1 MSLTANNAS
10 ELLSL
15 SECDSHAYHTNNTP
29 SKAWMRRELTKDPKT
44 KRIMSSP
51 RRRRNQQSTTVQSIR
66 SQAPLTPRL
75 LNLNINVPTTRSR
88 ARLLSSKSNLKL
100 NDENSRG
107 PAPDFNKS
115 LRSRGPLKDNP
126 LKMNVLEDKKRMIGK
141 RKMEDEDENE
151 KKGKILKMDERLLV
165 RRMGPPLKTVGSNN
179 SLHTWHTLAPV
190 VSPQRLPEQT
200 QTVMPPTPAREI
212 LRKGMLEAKQRD
224 DEARGAESNTFTL
237 VARPPTPPR
246 MRERPFEIKRDE
258 DTIMGDSSRFVA
270 RPPTPPR
277 PHQKIIVAK
286 GPTSLPSGALVSLTS
301 PRRPLLHSSIPST
314 PSSSQPSLINAFKS
328 PPTRQLS
335 PSLLTSPTSQNQST
349 AAIPTY
355 NVSTTPDGIP
365 PTASMFT
372 PNNRPKMASPLTN
385 RRIAFAAKVAREQTS
400 LDALVLKV
408 TPAKQEIQPR
418 VVGTPKKNVAS
429 EKVDEAIEATDKV
442 DIDMVVTEKTAN
454 AEPVPAIEVMTEKG
468 MADGACEDRSHVFPV
483 TKVEPDIKMDVDERA
498 TEVKS
503 EAQPAPEIVS
513 TSSAEVIS
521 TATQPAQMADAAA
534 PERPT
539 IQPSVNA
546 QPHKTSSGRSL
557 LGMGAPSRI
566 PISTRHVPAVASND
580 KSHLPSS
587 TVKKMASGLGVG
599 SLPERRPGSRPEML
613 GNDGSAPTQGP
624 SSSPAK
630 RQPSYPFSLGS
641 GPLARP
647 TARVVS
653 NPIRPSATASES
665 SSAVAMSMHPTA
677 ESSRSVSDP
686 VPIPEPARPSRLSL
700 STNRREGMSLETS
713 QSLAGLSEALEKLKS
728 KKRLSGASA
737 SAEPPRNSTIPSL
750 TVTAPPP
757 SILKNETESLSA
769 PTSST
774 TMAPLAN
781 HRLRSS
787 LHPADS
793 SILSDTA
800 GEKSILEMLSST
812 KGMKCFQ
819 GVVAFVD
826 VRTSEGSDSSQF
838 FSDILK
844 SGGAKVSL
852 WW

>member
-15 SECDSHAYHTNNTP
+15 SECDSHAYHTNNAAN
-29 SKAWMRRELTKDPKT
+29 KAWMRRELTKDTQT

-66 SQAPLTPRL
+66 SQVPLTPRL
-75 LNLNINVPTTRSR
+75 LNLNTNVPTTRSR
-88 ARLLSSKSNLKL
+88 ARLLSSKNNLKL

-107 PAPDFNKS
+107 PAPGFNKS
-115 LRSRGPLKDNP
+115 LRSRGPLKQNP
-126 LKMNVLEDKKRMIGK
+126 LKMNVLEDKKRLIGK

-151 KKGKILKMDERLLV
+151 KKGKILKMDESLV

-224 DEARGAESNTFTL
+224 DEARGTESNTFTL

-258 DTIMGDSSRFVA
+258 DTIIGDSPKFVA

-286 GPTSLPSGALVSLTS
+286 SPTSLSSGAPVSLIS
-301 PRRPLLHSSIPST
+301 SRRPLLHSSIPST

-349 AAIPTY
+349 AAIPTHS
-355 NVSTTPDGIP
+355 VSTTPDGIP

-385 RRIAFAAKVAREQTS
+385 RRIALAAKVAREQTS

-418 VVGTPKKNVAS
+418 VVETPKKNIAS
-429 EKVDEAIEATDKV
+429 EEVEEAAEATDRV
-442 DIDMVVTEKTAN
+442 DIDMVVEEKTAN
-454 AEPVPAIEVMTEKG
+454 AEPVSAVEVMTGKG
-468 MADGACEDRSHVFPV
+468 MADGACEDRPHVFPV
-483 TKVEPDIKMDVDERA
+483 TKVEPDIKMDVDEPA
-498 TEVKS
+498 PEAKS
-503 EAQPAPEIVS
+503 EAQPASEIVS
-513 TSSAEVIS
+513 TSSSEIIS
-521 TATQPAQMADAAA
+521 TATQPAQTADAAA
-534 PERPT
+534 PERST
-539 IQPSVNA
+539 TQPAVNA

-566 PISTRHVPAVASND
+566 PISTRHVPAVASID

-599 SLPERRPGSRPEML
+599 SLPERRLGSRPEML
-613 GNDGSAPTQGP
+613 GNDGSAPIQGP

-630 RQPSYPFSLGS
+630 RQPSYPSSLGS
-641 GPLARP
+641 GPLART

-665 SSAVAMSMHPTA
+665 SSAVEMSLHPTA

-737 SAEPPRNSTIPSL
+737 SAEPPRKPTIPSL
-750 TVTAPPP
+750 TVTAPHPI
-757 SILKNETESLSA
+757 ILKNETESLSA
-769 PTSST
+769 STGST
-774 TMAPLAN
+774 TIAPLAN

-787 LHPADS
+787 LHPSDF
-793 SILSDTA
+793 SISSDTA

-819 GVVAFVD
+819 DVVAFVD